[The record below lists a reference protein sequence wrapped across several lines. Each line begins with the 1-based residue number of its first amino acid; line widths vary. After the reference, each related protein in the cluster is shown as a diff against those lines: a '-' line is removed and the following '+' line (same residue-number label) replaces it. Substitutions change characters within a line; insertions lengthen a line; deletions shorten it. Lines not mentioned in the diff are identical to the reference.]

1 MSLQI
6 VNSLTKQP
14 QQLEELLKQG
24 MSDKDIEQ
32 LLMSQYQDEFL
43 VKNLMGEVKK
53 MRNSQKTMVGLTLVL
68 AGAFLMLLGFI
79 FAFVGVGAGA
89 LIDVFLYGFTTV
101 GLVIVF
107 LGLVKIFN

>member
-1 MSLQI
+1 MSLQ
-6 VNSLTKQP
+6 VANSLTKQP

-32 LLMSQYQDEFL
+32 LLMNQYQDEFL

-79 FAFVGVGAGA
+79 LAFVGVGSGA
-89 LIDVFLYGFTTV
+89 LLDVFLYVFTTV
-101 GLVIVF
+101 GLIIAF
-107 LGLVKIFN
+107 FGLAKIFN